1 MYLLFLYIVVVELGA
16 NFYKSMLGLLC
27 MANDSGLGA
36 GFGGLMRYK
45 EEYNSKL
52 KFGPGVVVGMII
64 GVIVLVVGLRIL
76 LT

>member
-1 MYLLFLYIVVVELGA
+1 
-16 NFYKSMLGLLC
+16 
-27 MANDSGLGA
+27 MANESGLGA

-64 GVIVLVVGLRIL
+64 GVIVLVVGLRIWF
-76 LT
+76 T

>member
-1 MYLLFLYIVVVELGA
+1 
-16 NFYKSMLGLLC
+16 
-27 MANDSGLGA
+27 MADSGMSMPA

-64 GVIVLVVGLRIL
+64 AVIVLIVGLRIL
-76 LT
+76 YT